1 VNNDFKISDI
11 FNRTGVQVVKLKELE
26 KIDTEEDFVEFIEET

>member
-11 FNRTGVQVVKLKELE
+11 FNKAGVQVVKLKELE
-26 KIDTEEDFVEFIEET
+26 KIDTEEDFVEFFEET